1 MFENIPTKGLMS
13 AAVLILLV
21 GFVAFFLIWKRNTMP
36 LGQVEGFAST
46 FGGAYPRSCSLNKN
60 EGFVNSDGGAYP
72 RSCSLNKNE
81 GFVNSEGFRAPLGS
95 GDLACSQSLSDA
107 SALLGMFG
115 GNPNCNP
122 TDEYEEL
129 RLILGKLACL
139 KTDLMST
146 SGLVNSTRY
155 LPYVTSHDR
164 EQVAETTARCLAKT
178 IPDRDLDIIFETW
191 QMRAIKL
198 VTKLSTYGD
207 LSEANT
213 KSAESILDAC
223 FRDVYDVART
233 TCLKGEPMMAGKSTS
248 PRDPAPSI
256 PESLAD
262 HGPYEGYF

>member
-1 MFENIPTKGLMS
+1 MLENIPTKGLMS
-13 AAVLILLV
+13 ALVLILLV

-36 LGQVEGFAST
+36 LGQMESFKGSCGAKTTVEGFAST
-46 FGGAYPRSCSLNKN
+46 KCGAYPRYDSPNYN
-60 EGFVNSDGGAYP
+60 
-72 RSCSLNKNE
+72 
-81 GFVNSEGFRAPLGS
+81 EGFRAPMGA

-107 SALLGMFG
+107 SALLGMFA
-115 GNPNCNP
+115 GNPDCHSSP
-122 TDEYEEL
+122 DYEEL
-129 RLILGKLACL
+129 RLILGKLACF

-146 SGLVNSTRY
+146 SGIVNSTRY

-198 VTKLSTYGD
+198 VTKLATYAE
-207 LSEANT
+207 LSEGDT
-213 KSAESILDAC
+213 KNAEKLLDKC
-223 FRDVYDVART
+223 FKDVYDVART

-256 PESLAD
+256 PETLAE
-262 HGPYEGYF
+262 HGSYNGYF

>member
-1 MFENIPTKGLMS
+1 MFENIPKKGLMS

-21 GFVAFFLIWKRNTMP
+21 GLVAFFLIWKRNTMP
-36 LGQVEGFAST
+36 LGQVENFVGSC
-46 FGGAYPRSCSLNKN
+46 GAKKPI
-60 EGFVNSDGGAYP
+60 EP
-72 RSCSLNKNE
+72 
-81 GFVNSEGFRAPLGS
+81 FRASMGA

-115 GNPNCNP
+115 GN
-122 TDEYEEL
+122 TDCRSTEEYEEL
-129 RLILGKLACL
+129 RLILGKLACF

-146 SGLVNSTRY
+146 SGIVNSTRY

-191 QMRAIKL
+191 QTKAIKL
-198 VTKLSTYGD
+198 VTRLATYGE
-207 LSEANT
+207 LSENDT
-213 KSAESILDAC
+213 KNAESLLDKC
-223 FRDVYDVART
+223 FKDVYDVART
-233 TCLKGEPMMAGKSTS
+233 TCLKGEPMIAGKSTS

-262 HGPYEGYF
+262 HGPYNGYF